1 MQDLARESRD
11 SVGVVS
17 FNKSLPAFIR
27 LMQKQNVPKADI
39 KKYTDLYKE
48 EFKIIPQL
56 PAGKEASLSASDSN
70 ITPRTGY
77 SQ

>member
-1 MQDLARESRD
+1 MARESRD

-27 LMQKQNVPKADI
+27 LMQKQNIPKADI

-56 PAGKEASLSASDSN
+56 PAGKGASLSANDSN